1 MGVGSNPTS
10 DTNHFCSF
18 LKTPIILLQVYSS
31 SFNSSRQSIN
41 AHLCTPT
48 VLVFHKRER
57 QLLSKLTSK
66 ETRTPFPVPTTVTIQ
81 SARDLLNLF
90 GMHGELQFEA
100 LQVGDLMIRKLSL
113 FPSEEQGFHTDQMSK
128 YTELNYLH

>member
-1 MGVGSNPTS
+1 M
-10 DTNHFCSF
+10 
-18 LKTPIILLQVYSS
+18 
-31 SFNSSRQSIN
+31 
-41 AHLCTPT
+41 
-48 VLVFHKRER
+48 
-57 QLLSKLTSK
+57 
-66 ETRTPFPVPTTVTIQ
+66 TIQ

-128 YTELNYLH
+128 YTELNYLHWMIPRKMEGEVVKTNKE